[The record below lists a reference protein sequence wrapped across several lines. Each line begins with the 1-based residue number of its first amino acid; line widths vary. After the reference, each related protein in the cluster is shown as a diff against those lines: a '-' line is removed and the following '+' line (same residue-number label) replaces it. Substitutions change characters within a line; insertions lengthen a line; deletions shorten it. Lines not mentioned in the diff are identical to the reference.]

1 MIIPHMNP
9 RTKSG
14 NRTQTI
20 TAILALLFICVTHI
34 TYTGYA
40 ENLKSINSP
49 SYGTESDNLEMAGRI
64 LKVEKWTNTEY
75 KHLDNHLFEPF
86 TVTIQLLVNA
96 DYCDEPRKFY
106 IKKGVDTD
114 AIRKD
119 NILEFIMNKNSCH
132 KDKKLVILQINNWR
146 QEEK

>member
-1 MIIPHMNP
+1 MNP

-14 NRTQTI
+14 NRNQRI
-20 TAILALLFICVTHI
+20 TTILALLFICVTAI
-34 TYTGYA
+34 TCTGYA
-40 ENLKSINSP
+40 ENLKSINST
-49 SYGTESDNLEMAGRI
+49 SYGTESDNLDMAGRI

-86 TVTIQLLVNA
+86 ILTIQPLVNA